1 MITSLQWALVVAVS
15 VDAAILLWLNLRSK
29 R

>member
-1 MITSLQWALVVAVS
+1 MGTGLGWALVVALS
-15 VDAAILLWLNLRSK
+15 VDAALLLWLNLRSK